1 MPIIPFL
8 WETHGDNMKAK
19 LKIDPKKNTI
29 ICGDNLKWLKY
40 VPNESVDVCYIDPP
54 YFSNANYQKIWG
66 NGWEVTSFGD
76 MFSGGMNQYI
86 EWMTP
91 RIKEIHK
98 KLKPT
103 GTIFLHCDWHA
114 NHRLRL
120 LLDEVFGE
128 TNFINEI
135 IWSYKTGGMSKR
147 WLGRKHD
154 TIYFYSKTSDYK
166 FNLRKEKSYLQHKY
180 GFSNVEIFEDDKGP
194 YTLVGMRDCFDIAA
208 LRGNQPEVIG
218 YKTQKPEEL
227 ISRLIDISTDKG
239 DTVLDCFSGG
249 FTTAKVCADLNR
261 KFICGDVSPVA
272 CKIGAKRLNQAKFYD
287 YHLKGMPQTEEEFR
301 AMDGHQFA
309 ESICEFMGWTC
320 NPTKSNDKGIDGW
333 DGNGNPVQIKNQKSK
348 TGEKDLRNFLGTL
361 IAAKK
366 EFGIFVAWDFVEGRN
381 GANEF
386 VLKKPNG
393 VTIELR
399 TCRELI
405 GDLLISNEKRA
416 EIEDFYNKHEPESW
430 KKNPKKSA

>member
-1 MPIIPFL
+1 MNIIFQ
-8 WETHGDNMKAK
+8 GDC
-19 LKIDPKKNTI
+19 LY
-29 ICGDNLKWLKY
+29 WLPLIKD
-40 VPNESVDVCYIDPP
+40 STVDMCYIDPP
-54 YFSNANYQKIWG
+54 YNTGRNDLGYFDAWPSN
-66 NGWEVTSFGD
+66 S
-76 MFSGGMNQYI
+76 SYI

-154 TIYFYSKTSDYK
+154 TIYFYSKTSNYK

-272 CKIGAKRLNQAKFYD
+272 CKIGEKRLNRANFYD
-287 YHLKGMPQTEEEFR
+287 YKKYT
-301 AMDGHQFA
+301 GH
-309 ESICEFMGWTC
+309 
-320 NPTKSNDKGIDGW
+320 
-333 DGNGNPVQIKNQKSK
+333 
-348 TGEKDLRNFLGTL
+348 
-361 IAAKK
+361 
-366 EFGIFVAWDFVEGRN
+366 
-381 GANEF
+381 
-386 VLKKPNG
+386 
-393 VTIELR
+393 
-399 TCRELI
+399 
-405 GDLLISNEKRA
+405 
-416 EIEDFYNKHEPESW
+416 
-430 KKNPKKSA
+430 